1 VTFNDDA
8 QISGNRAKRRTGRG
22 AAVGGGVGIIG
33 VIAFFIIQ
41 QLTGINPGDF
51 IQPGAGPDPQDS
63 NVAACTGED
72 ANNGNLDCRLA
83 GTAEVLDIYWA
94 KTLPEQGVEYVTPE
108 FLLFTDAVDTG
119 CGSATSASGPFYC
132 PADQTVYI
140 DSAFYAELESRFG
153 ASGGSLSQMYVLA
166 HEWGHHV
173 QNISGI
179 MEGLD
184 LRTTGPA
191 SDGVRLEVQADCFA
205 GAWVKAASTI
215 DDATGDPYLKPVTN
229 AEISDALSA
238 AAAVGDDRI
247 QESTQGEVSPE
258 TWTHGS
264 SEQRQKWFLA
274 GYDGGPNACNTFE
287 VSAGQL

>member
-1 VTFNDDA
+1 M
-8 QISGNRAKRRTGRG
+8 
-22 AAVGGGVGIIG
+22 
-33 VIAFFIIQ
+33 
-41 QLTGINPGDF
+41 
-51 IQPGAGPDPQDS
+51 
-63 NVAACTGED
+63 
-72 ANNGNLDCRLA
+72 
-83 GTAEVLDIYWA
+83 
-94 KTLPEQGVEYVTPE
+94 
-108 FLLFTDAVDTG
+108 
-119 CGSATSASGPFYC
+119 
-132 PADQTVYI
+132 YI

-153 ASGGSLSQMYVLA
+153 ASGGALSQMYVLA

-205 GAWVKAASTI
+205 GAWVKSASTI

-274 GYDGGPNACNTFE
+274 GYEGGPNACNTFE